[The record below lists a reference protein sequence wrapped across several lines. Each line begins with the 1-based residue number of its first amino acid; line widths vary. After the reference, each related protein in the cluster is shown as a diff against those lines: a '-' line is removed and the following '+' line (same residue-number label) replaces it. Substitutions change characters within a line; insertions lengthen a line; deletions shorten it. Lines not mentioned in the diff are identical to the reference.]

1 MSIIQINN
9 LSFTYDGSFD
19 PVFENVSFQIDT
31 DWKLGFIGRNG
42 KGKTTF
48 LKLLTGTYGYSGSI
62 TSSAEFEYFPFPV
75 KDRSR
80 MTLEILEEINP
91 VMEQWELIRELS
103 LLDTD
108 AEILYRPFSTLSFGE
123 QTKSLLAALFL
134 KEHAFLLIDEPTN
147 HLDGPARD
155 KAADYLSRK
164 KGFIL
169 VSHDRDFLDR
179 CVDHVLV
186 LNRQTIEVRKGN
198 FSSWYADKTDKDN
211 MEMKQNEQLK
221 KDIHKLKEAARQ
233 AARWSD
239 KVEGTKTGSR
249 IAGLRP
255 DRGHIG
261 HQAAKMMKRAKSL
274 ENRKEAAAREK
285 EGLLKDVETLDSLKL
300 NVLEHHS
307 RRLVSLEDI
316 AIRYGDSAP
325 LMEHFSLEIC
335 QGDRIALS
343 GKNGCGKTS
352 LMKLILGEDIPHT
365 GQVRTAG
372 GLVISYISQDTS
384 YLCGTLSELAVR
396 YGISEPL
403 LFTVLRKLGLER
415 TQFEKRIEDYS
426 EGQKKKVLLAK
437 SLCEPAHLF
446 LWDEPLNFIDI
457 FSRMQLEDLLLT
469 FQPAMLFIEHDRA
482 FREKIATR
490 IVEL

>member
-1 MSIIQINN
+1 
-9 LSFTYDGSFD
+9 
-19 PVFENVSFQIDT
+19 
-31 DWKLGFIGRNG
+31 
-42 KGKTTF
+42 
-48 LKLLTGTYGYSGSI
+48 
-62 TSSAEFEYFPFPV
+62 
-75 KDRSR
+75 
-80 MTLEILEEINP
+80 
-91 VMEQWELIRELS
+91 
-103 LLDTD
+103 
-108 AEILYRPFSTLSFGE
+108 
-123 QTKSLLAALFL
+123 
-134 KEHAFLLIDEPTN
+134 
-147 HLDGPARD
+147 
-155 KAADYLSRK
+155 
-164 KGFIL
+164 
-169 VSHDRDFLDR
+169 
-179 CVDHVLV
+179 
-186 LNRQTIEVRKGN
+186 
-198 FSSWYADKTDKDN
+198 
-211 MEMKQNEQLK
+211 
-221 KDIHKLKEAARQ
+221 
-233 AARWSD
+233 
-239 KVEGTKTGSR
+239 
-249 IAGLRP
+249 
-255 DRGHIG
+255 
-261 HQAAKMMKRAKSL
+261 MKRAKSL
-274 ENRKEAAAREK
+274 ENRKEAAVREK

-384 YLCGTLSELAVR
+384 YLSGTLSELAVR
-396 YGISEPL
+396 CGISEPL

-437 SLCEPAHLF
+437 SLCKPAHLF